1 MEMPSLL
8 YALIPSCSSVGIYM
22 MYLAYVAIA
31 SFILPAKVVPGRTLQ
46 DGTRLHYRCNGLL
59 TLVSLIGL
67 LGLASNMNLISLTLI
82 SNRGLEM
89 LSTSFMFSFVVASA
103 LYIAGCQ
110 CRSQSTSLKPH
121 FTGNFIIDWYMGVQ
135 LNPHFLGINLKFFFL
150 RAGMMGWILINL
162 SNLAKSV
169 EIGSLTLS
177 MVLYQLFCLLHVVD
191 FLYHEEKLTFYW
203 DIIAERLGFMLIGGY
218 LGWWLLSNKVE
229 LSIPAAIAIC
239 TIYLIGAIGY
249 RGANDQK
256 HQFKMNPKEPIWGRP
271 PKVIGGK
278 LLASGYW
285 GLARHYNY
293 LADYLLSLSFSLVCG
308 FSSPIPY
315 IYPVCLIV
323 FFVSRERRDEARCA
337 EKYKEIWGEYCK
349 VVPWRIV
356 PYLY

>member
-1 MEMPSLL
+1 
-8 YALIPSCSSVGIYM
+8 
-22 MYLAYVAIA
+22 
-31 SFILPAKVVPGRTLQ
+31 
-46 DGTRLHYRCNGLL
+46 
-59 TLVSLIGL
+59 
-67 LGLASNMNLISLTLI
+67 
-82 SNRGLEM
+82 M
-89 LSTSFMFSFVVASA
+89 LSFLIQVASA
-103 LYIAGCQ
+103 LYIAGCKS
-110 CRSQSTSLKPH
+110 RSQSTSLKPH

-177 MVLYQLFCLLHVVD
+177 MILYQLFC
-191 FLYHEEKLTFYW
+191 
-203 DIIAERLGFMLIGGY
+203 

-271 PKVIGGK
+271 PKAIGGK

-356 PYLY
+356 PYVY